1 MFFKFLFPAAGAIM
15 DNDVVVTVG
24 HRLQDY
30 VGDVSQLSVRLGDW
44 NPNKKDSIEEYP
56 HIEVSVACVK
66 IHPNADLKGTLA
78 NNIAVLKL
86 GSKRKIIQTEF
97 VRKSVL
103 DVVSPRKGPKR
114 PANKPSGVEG
124 FSVVDGVSELDV
136 ALGLV
141 SDLNSNLLDDVPK
154 SYINTVCLPKSESQ
168 FKDIQENCWLAA
180 WGTDLERQREVDLPL
195 VSKEEC
201 ELRLRPVFKEKEVPN
216 WSLHP
221 SEVCAGG
228 VPDKDACEGEGG
240 APLVCYD
247 KVSLYFCWRQSI
259 STIVLQSSD
268 QYFAVGLVNYGF
280 DCFSD
285 KPAVYTNL
293 ANPEIQSFITSAFEN
308 ESFC

>member
-1 MFFKFLFPAAGAIM
+1 M

-24 HRLQDY
+24 HRLQDF

-56 HIEVSVACVK
+56 HIEVPVTCVK
-66 IHPNADLKGTLA
+66 LHPGADLKQTLA

-86 GSKRKIIQTEF
+86 GSERKIIQTKF
-97 VRKSVL
+97 IPSVL

-114 PANKPSGVEG
+114 PANRPSGVTG

-180 WGTDLERQREVDLPL
+180 WGKDLERQREVDLPL

-259 STIVLQSSD
+259 STIVLQNSD
-268 QYFAVGLVNYGF
+268 QYFAVGLVNCGF
-280 DCFSD
+280 DCFSN
-285 KPAVYTNL
+285 KPAVYSNL

-308 ESFC
+308 DSFC